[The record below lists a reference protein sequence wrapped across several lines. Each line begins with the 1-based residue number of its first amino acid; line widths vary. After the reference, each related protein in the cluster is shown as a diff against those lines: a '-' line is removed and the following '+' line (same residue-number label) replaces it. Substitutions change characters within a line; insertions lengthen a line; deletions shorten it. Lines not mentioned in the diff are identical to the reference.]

1 MTTPGSF
8 AGFLAYDPVRRNEQ
22 RMKSLNFTI
31 LIVTAGLSLFPWL
44 APQSLAA
51 EKAPFYQ
58 GKMLTF
64 IINFDAGV

>member
-1 MTTPGSF
+1 MPGSF
-8 AGFLAYDPVRRNEQ
+8 AGFLAYDPVRRKEQ

-51 EKAPFYQ
+51 KKAPFYH
-58 GKMLTF
+58 GKTLTF
-64 IINFDAGV
+64 IINFGAGV